1 MLLTEGH
8 KASDYQRYKTMD
20 IIYKRKRQRAMED
33 SDKETE
39 IKIFLLRGP
48 IIACRNSLSRIKAVF
63 KEVGT
68 VDES

>member
-1 MLLTEGH
+1 
-8 KASDYQRYKTMD
+8 
-20 IIYKRKRQRAMED
+20 MED